1 MARKIAIIICILMTG
16 MLICIYPGV
25 RETLQETFE
34 GIAVEKQ
41 TADADTAN
49 AHSTGRKMLM
59 QLMLIHRILL
69 HLMSPR
75 QIRLVTDSPISR
87 IILR

>member
-25 RETLQETFE
+25 RETLQETFK
-34 GIAVEKQ
+34 GRAVEKQ

-49 AHSTGRKMLM
+49 AHSTDTRAADE
-59 QLMLIHRILL
+59 Q
-69 HLMSPR
+69 
-75 QIRLVTDSPISR
+75 RLVTDSPISR